1 MATLQELDMELSAL
15 EVNLQEVQQQRAA
28 ITEARKQL
36 SVLIS
41 QQTGQEVP
49 VQMVVTEVPILVG
62 IAQQISGTPWLLG
75 GGALI
80 AAYFVWKGRK

>member
-1 MATLQELDMELSAL
+1 MATLQELDAELSAL
-15 EVNLQEVQQQRAA
+15 ELALQEVQQQRGT

-36 SVLIS
+36 SVLVA

-49 VQMVVTEVPILVG
+49 VQMAATDVPILVG
-62 IAQQISGTPWLLG
+62 IAQKVSSSSWLLG

-80 AAYFVWKGRK
+80 AAYLVLKGRG